1 MEIGGY
7 CARQAEQSFC
17 NCGVETQFINLYYFN
32 PISSMII
39 SGKLGAGARHFQHL
53 KKESNGTDLKFK
65 FPKARPS
72 LPFDLNF
79 TK

>member
-7 CARQAEQSFC
+7 CARQAEQSFWYC
-17 NCGVETQFINLYYFN
+17 EVETQFIDLYYFN
-32 PISSMII
+32 AFSSMII

-53 KKESNGTDLKFK
+53 KKKSNGTDLKIK
-65 FPKARPS
+65 FSKARQS